1 MIGRTVAVQGTMQR
15 STEEAAMKHNEDN
28 KSVVNQMNAHQVLE
42 KTAEQKAKDVNTK
55 DNADYNQENYDAK
68 EKSNG
73 EYLLTLKK
81 KKKKQQEEEDGRVVI
96 KQGGGFDVKI

>member
-1 MIGRTVAVQGTMQR
+1 MLYECKKKNIRRRYV
-15 STEEAAMKHNEDN
+15 KNI
-28 KSVVNQMNAHQVLE
+28 
-42 KTAEQKAKDVNTK
+42 TK